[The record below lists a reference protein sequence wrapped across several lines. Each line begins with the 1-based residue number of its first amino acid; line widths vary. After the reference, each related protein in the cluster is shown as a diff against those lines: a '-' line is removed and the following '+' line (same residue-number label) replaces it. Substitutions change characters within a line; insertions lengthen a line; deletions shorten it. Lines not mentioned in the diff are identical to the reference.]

1 VRQRGSDTQHRL
13 RIPFLEAALG
23 AKKRITLP
31 DGHSVDLAIPPG
43 IESGQTL
50 RLKGKGEPGRNG
62 GPAGDAYIEIEVEP
76 HPLFERKGRD
86 IHAEIPVTLP
96 EAVLGAKITVPT
108 IHGPVSV
115 KVPRGANTGS
125 LLRLKGKGLAAGSG
139 KAVGDQYVKLRVVL
153 PDPPDPELT
162 QFLER
167 WTERHPYD
175 VRGKLGTS

>member
-1 VRQRGSDTQHRL
+1 MRQRGSDTQHRL

-23 AKKRITLP
+23 AKKRISLP
-31 DGHSVDLAIPPG
+31 DGHSVDLAIPAG

-50 RLKGKGEPGRNG
+50 RLKGQGEAGHNG

-76 HPLFERKGRD
+76 HPLFQRKGRD
-86 IHAEIPVTLP
+86 IHIEVPVTLP

-115 KVPRGANTGS
+115 KVPRGANSGS
-125 LLRLKGKGLAAGSG
+125 LLRLKGKGLAANSG
-139 KAVGDQYVKLRVVL
+139 HGLGDQYVKLRVVL
-153 PDPPDPELT
+153 PEPPDPELT

-175 VRGKLGTS
+175 VRGKLGID